1 MERIFAVV
9 QDGSVV
15 YVSESQVNE
24 VIKNASVEELAAN
37 GWYAVEPVERPEDT
51 ATETYDMDAIVT
63 ETGGYLMTWVKRLKT
78 DEEII
83 AQEEAQKWQAM
94 PARIKQLEEENM
106 NLMLAAAESYEMQYN
121 ENMNLMLAVAE
132 LYEMMTAIHPGG
144 IV

>member
-15 YVSESQVNE
+15 YVSESQVND

-37 GWYAVEPVERPEDT
+37 GWYIVEPAERPEDT
-51 ATETYDMDAIVT
+51 ATETHDMDAIVT

-78 DEEII
+78 DEEITSEER
-83 AQEEAQKWQAM
+83 AQQLEAM
-94 PARIKQLEEENM
+94 PGRIQSLEEENM
-106 NLMLAAAESYEMQYN
+106 MLMIAAAESYEVQYN

-132 LYEMMTAIHPGG
+132 LYELVDSMLQGG
-144 IV
+144 M